1 MPSIEYQGIKN
12 DKNCVLFMLVLLR
25 KNLSIITVGADT
37 RVSLGDIG
45 ETGRQKPKEQISF

>member
-1 MPSIEYQGIKN
+1 
-12 DKNCVLFMLVLLR
+12 MLVLLR